1 MFDEDIR
8 KSSSNWITEK
18 ELTEFNIKIIF
29 QDTQAFFGTADAADL
44 PVPENISPIIWNHEK
59 APPGP
64 IPKPIRHFFRYLEDA
79 MVFPYHQSFVIDF
92 TMFLLGMLDYDDG
105 RRVLHTWKDMPFFM
119 PDGMVDV
126 KACATVIEQHDVRLN
141 QYILLVKEDNYSGGG
156 IDCEPRL
163 IAEAIGAF
171 YQNNK
176 IRTPY
181 GKSPLE
187 SQTFPAITMVGTA
200 ARFYKITITRELA
213 DAVEIGLPVENE
225 TIVHRF
231 MPPVPNRFTYN
242 ARGMVPLENR
252 RLLLKCFEA
261 FKQFMLSGVVAI
273 LGDGALTTLH
283 RVEHASTHLDHVQW
297 RHTLREVRTRFAF
310 PWLKNTTSVP
320 IFPLQLDALTSEL
333 CVG

>member
-44 PVPENISPIIWNHEK
+44 PVPENISPIIWNNEK

-64 IPKPIRHFFRYLEDA
+64 ISKPIRHFFRYLEDA
-79 MVFPYHQSFVIDF
+79 MVIPYHESSVIDF

-126 KACATVIEQHDVRLN
+126 KACATVIEQHGLRLN
-141 QYILLVKEDNYSGGG
+141 QYMLLVKKDGFSG
-156 IDCEPRL
+156 CEPRL

-176 IRTPY
+176 IRTLY
-181 GKSPLE
+181 SKSPLE

-273 LGDGALTTLH
+273 LGDGALKALR
-283 RVEHASTHLDHVQW
+283 RVEHASTHLDQC
-297 RHTLREVRTRFAF
+297 TMAPYTAGGTDE
-310 PWLKNTTSVP
+310 
-320 IFPLQLDALTSEL
+320 LDALTSEL